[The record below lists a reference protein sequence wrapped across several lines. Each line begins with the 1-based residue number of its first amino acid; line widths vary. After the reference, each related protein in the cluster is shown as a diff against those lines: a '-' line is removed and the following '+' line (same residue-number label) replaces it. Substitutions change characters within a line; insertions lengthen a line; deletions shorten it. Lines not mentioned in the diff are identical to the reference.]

1 MSDPTT
7 DTTRLTIWVSGRVQ
21 GVGFRW
27 WSGDQARALGL
38 AGSATN
44 LDDGRVAIVV
54 EGPEKSCRAMLAAV
68 RDGNAPGRVTGVVE
82 RWGTAQGL
90 HGFTER

>member
-1 MSDPTT
+1 
-7 DTTRLTIWVSGRVQ
+7 VQ

-44 LDDGRVAIVV
+44 LDDGRVQIVL
-54 EGPEKSCRAMLAAV
+54 EGSEADCRAMLTAV
-68 RDGNAPGRVTGVVE
+68 REGRPPGRVTDVVE